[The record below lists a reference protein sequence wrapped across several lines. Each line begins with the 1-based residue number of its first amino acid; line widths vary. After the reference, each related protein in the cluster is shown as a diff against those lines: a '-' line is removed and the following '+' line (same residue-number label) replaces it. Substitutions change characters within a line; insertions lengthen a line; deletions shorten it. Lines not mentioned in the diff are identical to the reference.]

1 MDKKNIKTI
10 KDDFL
15 WINEEENIL
24 SILIFGSVVKNQNH
38 KKSDIDIVLV
48 APGLSH
54 FYYDCKNITNGPV
67 DASKVLRSVFRNID
81 TVTKKYDVHLFEELP
96 LYMKIDIIK
105 NHVIVLTKD
114 KYGMY
119 EYFHHYRKLWNDQ
132 RHRNTMSKK
141 AILSTF

>member
-1 MDKKNIKTI
+1 
-10 KDDFL
+10 
-15 WINEEENIL
+15 
-24 SILIFGSVVKNQNH
+24 
-38 KKSDIDIVLV
+38 
-48 APGLSH
+48 
-54 FYYDCKNITNGPV
+54 V